1 MIDDHDALQ
10 HEAERAGLT
19 QVSETHWVQL
29 AKAKAS
35 AEQLIRGIPRH
46 LHMYDEPAHIFRAA
60 PRREH
65 D

>member
-1 MIDDHDALQ
+1 MIEDHETLRQ
-10 HEAERAGLT
+10 EVERAGLA
-19 QVSETHWVQL
+19 QLSETHWVQL

-46 LHMYDEPAHIFRAA
+46 LHVYDEPAHIFRAVL
-60 PRREH
+60 RREH